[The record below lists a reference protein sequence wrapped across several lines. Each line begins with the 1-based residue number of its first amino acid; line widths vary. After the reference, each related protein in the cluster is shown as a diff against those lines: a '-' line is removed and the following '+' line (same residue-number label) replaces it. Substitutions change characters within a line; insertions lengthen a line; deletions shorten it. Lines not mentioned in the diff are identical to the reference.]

1 MSAQRVTLDDFNA
14 IPTSTVR
21 ELSRNGFKQEPDTRH
36 AVATPFSK
44 INREATDWLDAGRV
58 PIGKVTILSGYGGL
72 GKSQWMLRLA
82 ALLSRGELGDP
93 GVALVATAEDDVG
106 DTVRPRLEA
115 LGADLG
121 LVHAITMRMSDG
133 DEDGLSLPD
142 DLTEVEARVEELKA
156 RLLIVDPIVA
166 FLPESVDAHKDQSV
180 RRCLAPLHRMAAKY
194 DCAVVAS
201 LHLNKSNGLKPL
213 QRLCGSGGFGNA
225 ARSVLL
231 LDHDPDDPDG
241 EDGSRR
247 VLAQIKTN
255 ISRTAP
261 SQILE
266 IQPILLPAIDG
277 MPEVET
283 SRLELVGDSPHNG
296 VTLLAGAGEQQ
307 DLNEA
312 EEFLLDLLSDG
323 ARHPAAD
330 IYREATKHHISSDRL
345 KRARKKIGA
354 KNAKADFNGGW
365 EWWLETN
372 RRVQPAREELHPS
385 HSSNPSWR
393 NATSNEE
400 SNAPFDTRDQEREE
414 SEGSES
420 PREDELTEEIERL
433 AVACRAAQETPA

>member
-1 MSAQRVTLDDFNA
+1 M
-14 IPTSTVR
+14 
-21 ELSRNGFKQEPDTRH
+21 
-36 AVATPFSK
+36 
-44 INREATDWLDAGRV
+44 
-58 PIGKVTILSGYGGL
+58 
-72 GKSQWMLRLA
+72 
-82 ALLSRGELGDP
+82 
-93 GVALVATAEDDVG
+93 ATAEDDVG

-115 LGADLG
+115 LEANLE
-121 LVHAITMRMSDG
+121 LVHAITMQMSDG

-201 LHLNKSNGLKPL
+201 LHLNKTNGLKPL

-255 ISRTAP
+255 IGRTAP

-266 IQPILLPAIDG
+266 VKPILLPATDG

-283 SRLELVGDSPHNG
+283 SRLDLVGDSPHNG

-312 EEFLLDLLSDG
+312 EEFLRDLLSDG

-330 IYREATKHHISSDRL
+330 IYREANKLHISSDRL
-345 KRARKKIGA
+345 KRAKKKIGA
-354 KNAKADFNGGW
+354 KRAKEGSTPGGFGGSNQA
-365 EWWLETN
+365 EECN
-372 RRVQPAREELHPS
+372 PRVKNYTLHTLPTLREGMRPPAKRAMHPS
-385 HSSNPSWR
+385 TPSPKR
-393 NATSNEE
+393 AKR
-400 SNAPFDTRDQEREE
+400 AK
-414 SEGSES
+414 GAS
-420 PREDELTEEIERL
+420 PHT
-433 AVACRAAQETPA
+433 THPS